1 MRIWIKCLKTPTF
14 LQKVDFME
22 MIKKDETLEDLQ
34 RNGLKIIQ
42 KADGFRFGVDA
53 VLLSDFAKDIPSK
66 RTMDLCTGSGII
78 PTLLSAKTNTP
89 ELFGLEIQ
97 EEVAEMAK
105 RSAELNGISDR
116 LRICQGDLKNAQ
128 EIYGKRQFDL
138 VTCNPPYMPVGTAV
152 LNEADTKVIARHEL
166 CCNLEDVISS
176 ASNLVKQK
184 GHLALVHKPARLTD
198 ILCLM
203 RKYDIEPKRI
213 RFVHKKADAQP
224 SLVLVDGAYKGG
236 IELKIMPPLI
246 LYNEDGSQTDELK
259 RIYEK

>member
-1 MRIWIKCLKTPTF
+1 
-14 LQKVDFME
+14 
-22 MIKKDETLEDLQ
+22 MIKNDETLEDLQ
-34 RNGLKIIQ
+34 RDGLKIIQ
-42 KADGFRFGVDA
+42 KVDGFRFGADA
-53 VLLSDFAKDIPSK
+53 VLLSDFAKDVPSGK
-66 RTMDLCTGSGII
+66 TLDLCTGSGII

-97 EEVAEMAK
+97 EEIAEMAR

-116 LRICQGDLKNAQ
+116 VKICQGDLKKAH
-128 EIYGKRQFDL
+128 EIYGKRQFDV

-152 LNEADTKVIARHEL
+152 VNEADSKTIARHEV

-176 ASNLVKQK
+176 ASKLVKQK
-184 GHLALVHKPARLTD
+184 GHFLLVHKPSRLTD

-203 RKYDIEPKRI
+203 RRYGIEPKRI
-213 RFVHKKADAQP
+213 RFVCKKIGAEP

-236 IELKIMPPLI
+236 IELRILPPLF
-246 LYNEDGSQTDELK
+246 LYNPDGSETDELK

>member
-1 MRIWIKCLKTPTF
+1 
-14 LQKVDFME
+14 
-22 MIKKDETLEDLQ
+22 MIKNDETLEDLQ
-34 RNGLKIIQ
+34 RDGLKIIQ
-42 KADGFRFGVDA
+42 KVDGFRFGADA
-53 VLLSDFAKDIPSK
+53 VLLSDFAKDVPSGK
-66 RTMDLCTGSGII
+66 TLDLCTGSGII

-97 EEVAEMAK
+97 EEIAEMAR

-116 LRICQGDLKNAQ
+116 VKICQGDLKIAH
-128 EIYGKRQFDL
+128 EIYGKRQFDV

-152 LNEADTKVIARHEL
+152 VNEADSKTIARHEV

-176 ASNLVKQK
+176 ASKLVKQK
-184 GHLALVHKPARLTD
+184 GHFLLVHKPSRLTD

-203 RKYDIEPKRI
+203 RRYGIEPKRI
-213 RFVHKKADAQP
+213 RFVCKKIGAEP

-236 IELKIMPPLI
+236 IELRILPPLF
-246 LYNEDGSQTDELK
+246 LYNPDGSETDELK